1 VREPLLAWLA
11 EPWRSRPQA
20 DSRLPILIRRLS
32 SHRVDRVDRGT
43 WRWLCILAMLIAL
56 TSGCA
61 MLAPPP
67 PPAPNCAAP
76 PDAFDALVRAWHDYQ
91 PDTSPSWTVTIR
103 RRLFSLQALLLSA
116 GMYAEPPADPAAV
129 YPLYAAQFVRDLG
142 VSRNAGTAAALVRLA
157 DTLEQLRAQSDAEL
171 GANCALVEARRA
183 LRNDPDGTAT
193 EWVVQTVT
201 FGFAPY
207 FQASVQQLVSEHARA
222 CMAQPEIAA
231 APESILTCTLRR
243 VGL

>member
-1 VREPLLAWLA
+1 
-11 EPWRSRPQA
+11 
-20 DSRLPILIRRLS
+20 LIIVVVS
-32 SHRVDRVDRGT
+32 AS
-43 WRWLCILAMLIAL
+43 
-56 TSGCA
+56 CA
-61 MLAPPP
+61 TLAPPTP
-67 PPAPNCAAP
+67 AAP
-76 PDAFDALVRAWHDYQ
+76 DCASLPDAFDALARAWQDYQ

-116 GMYAEPPADPAAV
+116 GMFAEPPDDPAVV
-129 YPLYAAQFVRDLG
+129 YPDYAAHFVRDLG
-142 VSRNAGTAAALVRLA
+142 ASRNAGTAAALVRLA
-157 DTLEQLRAQSDAEL
+157 DTLDQRRAQSDAEL
-171 GANCALVEARRA
+171 GANCALVEARRT
-183 LRNDPDGTAT
+183 LRNNPDGVAT

-222 CMAQPEIAA
+222 CTAQPEIAA